1 MFAPI
6 AEAGHPNATERLMTF
21 RVEDL
26 TVSLL
31 PERYD
36 AANPANCTKC
46 TKCTARTGGPSEC
59 SCPSDQGG
67 CECANCKDSSSPAKK
82 SQAARAAD
90 DLAILRAQLDEFLA
104 TVGK

>member
-1 MFAPI
+1 
-6 AEAGHPNATERLMTF
+6 MTF

-36 AANPANCTKC
+36 AAQPADCTKC
-46 TKCTARTGGPSEC
+46 TKCTARTGGPSDC
-59 SCPSDQGG
+59 SCPSEDGGG
-67 CECANCKDSSSPAKK
+67 CECGGCKASSSPAKK
-82 SQAARAAD
+82 KSELSHD

-104 TVGK
+104 SVK

>member
-1 MFAPI
+1 MFAHSLKP
-6 AEAGHPNATERLMTF
+6 ATLNATERLMTF

-67 CECANCKDSSSPAKK
+67 CECASCKDSSSPAKK